1 MLQPSLSSEW
11 ESTPG
16 NTAILAPP
24 QQELYRYP
32 SDGGPAWAAE
42 AAAALDRLKQFA
54 DFPPFIIASP
64 CMLKLVAD
72 IWRAR
77 NSSAPAL
84 ITGETGTGK
93 ELIARAVHALS
104 PVRGRNFVAQN
115 CAEFIPGLIESELFG
130 HRRGS
135 FTGAD
140 RDRKGLIREA
150 EGGTLFLDEIGELNS
165 EMQKVFLRFLQER
178 EVRPVG
184 ADNPIKANARI
195 IAATNRDLE
204 AELNAG
210 RFRADLY
217 ERFNVLPLPVPPLRE
232 RREEIPL
239 LIDHFLDLHRQR
251 EHRQGVRLSEEA
263 LGLMIR
269 YDWPRNVR
277 QLANEVYRLVLLAH
291 DNDTIGAAS
300 LSDAIRTSVK
310 APSAPA
316 AAIVG
321 GNVVIDL
328 SLPLREAKDRMER
341 LFIVHDHQQHSA
353 IRLVQLH
360 LENWHEHLP
369 GNHFVNEFWRRGIGA
384 ERRAARPWGEAD
396 RFLFCLRH

>member
-1 MLQPSLSSEW
+1 MPQPSPSSEW

-16 NTAILAPP
+16 NDGILAPP
-24 QQELYRYP
+24 SPLP
-32 SDGGPAWAAE
+32 SSYSNHETQAGAAE
-42 AAAALDRLKQFA
+42 AAAALDQLKQSA

-64 CMLKLVAD
+64 CMLELLAV

-77 NSSAPAL
+77 DSSAPAL

-93 ELIARAVHALS
+93 ELIACAVHALS

-150 EGGTLFLDEIGELNS
+150 EGGTLFLDEIGELDP

-184 ADNPIKANARI
+184 ADNSVKANARI

-204 AELNAG
+204 ADLNAG

-239 LIDHFLDLHRQR
+239 LIDHFLDLLQQR
-251 EHRQGVRLSEEA
+251 EHRQGVKLSEEA
-263 LGLMIR
+263 VGLMLR

-277 QLANEVYRLVLLAH
+277 QLANEVHRLVLQAR
-291 DNDTIGAAS
+291 DNETIGVADVS
-300 LSDAIRTSVK
+300 PEISRRSQRQST
-310 APSAPA
+310 PSAE
-316 AAIVG
+316 IVKG
-321 GNVVIDL
+321 RAVIDL
-328 SLPLREAKDRMER
+328 GLPLREAKDRMER
-341 LFIVHDHQQHSA
+341 LFIIHALEKAGGNLSHAAARLGMSRNGLKKA
-353 IRLVQLH
+353 IRKL
-360 LENWHEHLP
+360 
-369 GNHFVNEFWRRGIGA
+369 GIEMEG
-384 ERRAARPWGEAD
+384 D
-396 RFLFCLRH
+396 

>member
-1 MLQPSLSSEW
+1 MLEL
-11 ESTPG
+11 
-16 NTAILAPP
+16 LA
-24 QQELYRYP
+24 
-32 SDGGPAWAAE
+32 
-42 AAAALDRLKQFA
+42 
-54 DFPPFIIASP
+54 
-64 CMLKLVAD
+64 V

-77 NSSAPAL
+77 DSSAPAL

-93 ELIARAVHALS
+93 ELIACAVHALS

-150 EGGTLFLDEIGELNS
+150 EGGTLFLDEIGELDP

-184 ADNPIKANARI
+184 ADNSVKANARI

-204 AELNAG
+204 ADLNAG

-239 LIDHFLDLHRQR
+239 LIDHFLDLLQQR
-251 EHRQGVRLSEEA
+251 EHRQGVKLSEEA
-263 LGLMIR
+263 VGLMLR

-277 QLANEVYRLVLLAH
+277 QLANEVHRLVLQAR
-291 DNDTIGAAS
+291 DNETIGVADVS
-300 LSDAIRTSVK
+300 PDISRRSQRQST
-310 APSAPA
+310 PSAE
-316 AAIVG
+316 IVKG
-321 GNVVIDL
+321 RAVIDL
-328 SLPLREAKDRMER
+328 GLPLREAKDRMER
-341 LFIVHDHQQHSA
+341 LFIIHALEKAGGNLSHAAARLGMSRNGLKKA
-353 IRLVQLH
+353 IRKL
-360 LENWHEHLP
+360 
-369 GNHFVNEFWRRGIGA
+369 GIEMEG
-384 ERRAARPWGEAD
+384 D
-396 RFLFCLRH
+396 